1 MEITS
6 DMTKIR
12 LVAFQLEGKS
22 QIWWDWVKTSRDIEA
37 MTWAE
42 FHELFMSKYFPAT
55 ARHAKAR
62 EFLELK

>member
-6 DMTKIR
+6 DATIIR
-12 LVAFQLEGKS
+12 LVAFQLEGEY
-22 QIWWDWVKTSRDIEA
+22 QVWWDWVKASRNLEE
-37 MTWAE
+37 MTREE
-42 FHELFMSKYFPAT
+42 FRELFMGKYFSAF